1 MAVGL
6 TPLTEL
12 EAINEIL
19 ATGSDSP
26 ISTLDENTVIDASL
40 AKNTLRATSVEIQS
54 RGWSYNTDNLD
65 IEPDQDGHV
74 RLPRNTLRLR
84 TVGNSSGISC
94 VQRGERLW
102 NKTDKTYKFDNPV
115 SLEITLGLDFEEL
128 PSTARMYITIKAAR
142 KYQDRY
148 FGDPASHSYSKEDE
162 MEAHARALDEEI
174 DSQSANMLTGST
186 FMRNLTS

>member
-26 ISTLDENTVIDASL
+26 ISTLDENIVIDASL

-54 RGWSYNTDNLD
+54 RGWSYNTDDLD
-65 IEPDQDGHV
+65 IEPDQDGII

-84 TVGNSSGISC
+84 TVGNSSGIAC
-94 VQRGERLW
+94 VQRGVRLW
-102 NKTDKTYKFDNPV
+102 NKTDKTFKFDNPV

-174 DSQSANMLTGST
+174 DSQRANMLTGST